1 MRHSC
6 LASKRQQPIATQAA
20 PGQAEEDN
28 AVCSGV
34 FRIFWRPVWDIHIYM
49 DILGYIGMYM
59 MYWDITRYC
68 DGCECL
74 GHLVMDFDS
83 F

>member
-1 MRHSC
+1 MLRC
-6 LASKRQQPIATQAA
+6 VQNFLAPCVGYTYIY
-20 PGQAEEDN
+20 
-28 AVCSGV
+28 
-34 FRIFWRPVWDIHIYM
+34 IYIYM

>member
-1 MRHSC
+1 MLRC
-6 LASKRQQPIATQAA
+6 VQNFLAPCVGYTYIY
-20 PGQAEEDN
+20 
-28 AVCSGV
+28 
-34 FRIFWRPVWDIHIYM
+34 IYM

-59 MYWDITRYC
+59 MYWDVTRYC

-74 GHLVMDFDS
+74 EHLVMDFDS